1 MAIEYAE
8 KHKAVSVLNEEMP
21 PTTEGDVGGIELGL
35 VSHVEASVEVLASPF
50 GSPCVKSLFRR

>member
-21 PTTEGDVGGIELGL
+21 PTTMGVVGGI
-35 VSHVEASVEVLASPF
+35 SVR
-50 GSPCVKSLFRR
+50 GGGRRGPLRWGR